1 MQLDNGNFDGSL
13 SLGNSGLDLYVAGS
27 LDMIFEYYFARGGF
41 VSAGVFAKWIDN
53 PIFDQS
59 LTQQNVEFG
68 GRFYETLEFS

>member
-1 MQLDNGNFDGSL
+1 MYLRGCSSSIDLFSTSSL
-13 SLGNSGLDLYVAGS
+13 RLALGGGL
-27 LDMIFEYYFARGGF
+27 